1 MADANISDFPSVAD
15 LLRSRAASG
24 PDLIAIECEDRRT
37 TRALLDQRANQVA
50 HGLKEI
56 LMRPGDRAA
65 VLDSNSDTFFELLF
79 GAAKANRVL
88 VPLNNRL
95 LPSEVAQ
102 VLDDSAAELLF
113 VGAEF
118 LQVAAELQ
126 RSCPTVRHI
135 VAIGGGDHD
144 WEDYVAWRNRQ
155 PASEPGV
162 AVQRSDVILLCYTS
176 GTTGMPKGAQL
187 THENLLANAPL
198 LQQEYGSSPETDVG
212 LVSMPLFHVSG
223 SLWALSCFYANVRIV
238 ILRRITP
245 TDLMAT
251 IAGRR
256 VTKALLVPV
265 VIQMLLDAPGRDAY
279 DMSSLDLV
287 LYGASPISVALLRR
301 AMATFTCRFGQVY
314 GLTET
319 CGAITYLAPEDH
331 DVDNPRRLQS
341 CGKPLGHVE
350 IRIVDERG
358 GEIRDAGRIGEIV
371 CRSAQNMKGYWNNP
385 AETASM
391 LRDGWLHTGDMG
403 FFDEDGYLY
412 IHDRLKDMIISG
424 GENIYP
430 AEVERALAGHP
441 AVVDVAVIGVP
452 DDQWG
457 EVPKALVVKRPG
469 QDASAQELIEFCRGR
484 IAGFKIPRSVEFVA
498 VLKRN
503 PAGKLLKHE
512 LRAPYWIGRAR
523 KVN

>member
-1 MADANISDFPSVAD
+1 
-15 LLRSRAASG
+15 
-24 PDLIAIECEDRRT
+24 
-37 TRALLDQRANQVA
+37 
-50 HGLKEI
+50 
-56 LMRPGDRAA
+56 
-65 VLDSNSDTFFELLF
+65 
-79 GAAKANRVL
+79 
-88 VPLNNRL
+88 
-95 LPSEVAQ
+95 
-102 VLDDSAAELLF
+102 
-113 VGAEF
+113 
-118 LQVAAELQ
+118 
-126 RSCPTVRHI
+126 
-135 VAIGGGDHD
+135 
-144 WEDYVAWRNRQ
+144 
-155 PASEPGV
+155 
-162 AVQRSDVILLCYTS
+162 
-176 GTTGMPKGAQL
+176 
-187 THENLLANAPL
+187 
-198 LQQEYGSSPETDVG
+198 
-212 LVSMPLFHVSG
+212 
-223 SLWALSCFYANVRIV
+223 
-238 ILRRITP
+238 
-245 TDLMAT
+245 
-251 IAGRR
+251 